1 MVFQVR
7 RIFFFLISN
16 FNLMTSRVIY
26 LQILKIEMC
35 SKWCFISKHSI
46 TVASNYS
53 NSILNLLRFTY
64 EFLFRKWHWR
74 IIAFL
79 KTRFSTTW
87 HTLRKSLY
95 FAGFSLLKYLCQGWS
110 WITLDVSTRMQSML
124 KSFLAL
130 CV

>member
-7 RIFFFLISN
+7 RFFFLISN

-35 SKWCFISKHSI
+35 SKWCFISKNSI
-46 TVASNYS
+46 TVASNYL
-53 NSILNLLRFTY
+53 NSNLLSFTY
-64 EFLFRKWHWR
+64 EFLCRKWHWR
-74 IIAFL
+74 IAFL

-124 KSFLAL
+124 KSLLAL